1 MEQEKITRLEQGD
14 WAPDFDLTDLDGNNI
29 KLSDFRG
36 RKNVVVYFYPK
47 DFTPGCTI
55 EATEFTRDYTRF
67 KDSDI
72 EIIGI
77 SPDSTQ
83 SHLKF
88 REKMKI
94 PYLLATDTQNEISKK
109 YAVYGPKS
117 FMGKEYFGVSR
128 STFLVNKDGVI
139 IRIFSKVRPAGH
151 SEEVFQAFKSTTIR

>member
-1 MEQEKITRLEQGD
+1 MECIIMEQGKITKLEQGD
-14 WAPDFDLTDLDGNNI
+14 RAPDFDLTDLDGNNI
-29 KLSDFRG
+29 KLSDLRG

-128 STFLVNKDGVI
+128 STFLVNKDGII
-139 IRIFSKVRPAGH
+139 IRIFSKVKPAGH
-151 SEEVFQAFKSTTIR
+151 SEEVFQAFK